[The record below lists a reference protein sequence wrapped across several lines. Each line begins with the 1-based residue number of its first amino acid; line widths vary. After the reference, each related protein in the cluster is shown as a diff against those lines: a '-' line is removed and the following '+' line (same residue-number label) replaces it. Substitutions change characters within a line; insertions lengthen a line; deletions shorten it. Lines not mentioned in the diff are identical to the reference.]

1 MGQPDEA
8 PREASRGPVF
18 AGPVPTRAAAS
29 SDPATT
35 TTAEPG
41 PAPLA
46 PPTVPVD
53 LSAIRTRTLT
63 PADRALDGPRATVE
77 DSTRALYTRDSTAAL
92 RDQAAALA
100 ARLTRPDLGPAHARE
115 LARSLLQIRELL
127 VARGTPGDDPLFE
140 QAPRWRSLADAE
152 LPAATTQR
160 TTPARD
166 PDSRAPPRIQTST
179 RDALARLDDA
189 ALVARAVAL
198 DVASIEPT
206 TSPEQARD
214 DLATI
219 TVIHELLRQRGAPQ
233 ADHLVFDRVPR
244 PRDEPPPASRGERP
258 RRTPGT
264 TPRRRATS
272 VTAARPEPAIT
283 SRLPVDTVPLAGPP
297 PVTPVRLLRH
307 AAATLRGG
315 LADSGQRAQFGART
329 LVLPDAAIEEPGARQ
344 ILDRFAH
351 AFTGRAEAGTSLELE
366 DRLQLLRDGW
376 TLLDRRITADGPPT
390 PEVVAARDSFEA
402 AYDAQQQ
409 TLYGLATAES
419 SRRNL
424 RVDPTLRGLAAPTLV
439 DASVRADI
447 DLLLPALDTVSK
459 GVTTLT
465 RLQAKELG
473 ELSKTL
479 VDTAGVASEKFPA
492 LRFGVL
498 SSVIFLRATLN
509 TIKGLIAAGDLVA
522 PGKTATV
529 AGITTGITV
538 PAKLL
543 EGLLGG
549 MFLTLAVIHVF
560 RNDNATA
567 LKTLAQYTTVGR
579 GLVWTAAFGQLFS
592 GVANLISVA
601 VGSQE
606 FKRSY
611 LFDVAYGGAGTLA
624 PIGTFAGKAVEGS
637 IQRQFGLSFAQAAK
651 LADRS
656 TDALK
661 LRLATG
667 GAETLA
673 ETGGR
678 PLVEIVARRRLLTQV
693 VAFTGVGTFIAFGVD
708 QGRNIVAF
716 GREQFEKTR
725 VGEGLTTS
733 LHDVEAVGAGISTQA
748 IALATA
754 TDRRTPEA
762 NTAASTRLHA
772 YMLDN
777 LFALRAR
784 HLNDRPGDSVQTGRY
799 PALGRRL
806 EWIERSLRGVRPN
819 DPASVLEAA
828 REVLAGMRRIF
839 EQAPQIF
846 REELGKLDA
855 DRFLLGQLHAE
866 GIPPKP

>member
-18 AGPVPTRAAAS
+18 AGPVPTRDAAS
-29 SDPATT
+29 SDPATP
-35 TTAEPG
+35 TTAEPE

-53 LSAIRTRTLT
+53 LSAIRTRTLG
-63 PADRALDGPRATVE
+63 PADRALDGPRAIVE
-77 DSTRALYTRDSTAAL
+77 DSTRALYHRESTSSL

-100 ARLTRPDLGPAHARE
+100 ARLTQPDVGPAHARE

-127 VARGTPGDDPLFE
+127 VTRGTPGDDPLFE
-140 QAPRWRSLADAE
+140 QAPRWRSLADAA
-152 LPAATTQR
+152 LPAPALR
-160 TTPARD
+160 TTPAGDLDGPRT
-166 PDSRAPPRIQTST
+166 SRS
-179 RDALARLDDA
+179 ALARLDDA
-189 ALVARAVAL
+189 ALLARAIAL

-206 TSPEQARD
+206 TSPAQARD

-219 TVIHELLRQRGAPQ
+219 TTIRDLLRQRGAPR
-233 ADHLVFDRVPR
+233 ADHLVFDRVPPQRDDPPR
-244 PRDEPPPASRGERP
+244 PH
-258 RRTPGT
+258 RTPGT
-264 TPRRRATS
+264 TPRRRDTS
-272 VTAARPEPAIT
+272 VTAARPDPT
-283 SRLPVDTVPLAGPP
+283 TTTRLPVDAVPLPAL

-351 AFTGRAEAGTSLELE
+351 AFTGRAEAGTSLELK

-473 ELSKTL
+473 DLSKTL
-479 VDTAGVASEKFPA
+479 VDTAGIASDKFPA

-529 AGITTGITV
+529 PGIAAGITV

-606 FKRSY
+606 YKRSY

-624 PIGTFAGKAVEGS
+624 PIGTFGGKAVEGS
-637 IQRQFGLSFAQAAK
+637 IERQFGLSFARAAK
-651 LADRS
+651 LADAS
-656 TDALK
+656 SEALK

-678 PLVEIVARRRLLTQV
+678 SLVDIVARRRLLTRV
-693 VAFTGVGTFIAFGVD
+693 VGLTGIGTLIAFGAD
-708 QGRNIVAF
+708 QALNITAF

-725 VGEGLTTS
+725 VGQGLTAS
-733 LHDVEAVGAGISTQA
+733 LHDVEDVGAGISTQA
-748 IALATA
+748 VALAT
-754 TDRRTPEA
+754 TSERRTPEA
-762 NTAASTRLHA
+762 NAAASTRLHT
-772 YMLDN
+772 YMVDN

-784 HLNDRPGDSVQTGRY
+784 HLNDRPGDSVQTSRY

-806 EWIERSLRGVRPN
+806 EWIERSLRGVRPG
-819 DPASVLEAA
+819 DPTSVLTAA

-855 DRFLLGQLHAE
+855 DRFLLGRLHAE
-866 GIPPKP
+866 GIPPNP